1 MATVY
6 SLVCWGGR
14 TGKTATADA
23 STDRITIN
31 YNGLRSGMRIA
42 LSGTMPTGLVQGTLY
57 YVKPFSIH
65 EFELYSDAGLTTRV
79 LFSTAGSSLVAKG
92 AYFLNLSAPQLL
104 RYGAVGSE
112 RAYSTISAALAAR
125 VGASNL
131 DQEVIEIGEGW
142 DCYETVEIIGDLPA
156 ASTLLT
162 TKVDGVWG
170 GGFHSGTPRTGF
182 VVVVFGTQVGINFNA
197 KYNHYCEGF
206 SVKAGLV
213 GTNQFLIFLNKE
225 LCGAR
230 KMIFEGNNV
239 AGTSGAWLY
248 RSLTSLEDCLSFNCG
263 AGIKLIQGIRGF
275 RISGCTSTKNDYGVR
290 FESDVAS
297 DISGYHYNNL
307 YVGNA
312 ISNWGAGGV
321 PTALEGSSNNAG
333 LSGEAWILGTGTRV
347 TVATTDFADF
357 NGLNFR
363 PASAASPQ
371 VDSGVAFY
379 GIPPDDVG
387 GAVRPNYNNGGA
399 VAPDIGCYEFDHGY
413 GPWPATCTLTLTNV
427 VVGSRINIRDQAGTT
442 THYDALAAS
451 STVVV
456 PITVYGSSLDNWRI
470 RVRKASGSPNYI
482 PYETLMTAIAGATS
496 IYVSQIPDE

>member
-14 TGKTATADA
+14 TGKTATANA

-104 RYGAVGSE
+104 RYGAVGAE
-112 RAYSTISAALAAR
+112 RAYSTISAALAGRAA
-125 VGASNL
+125 ASSL

-142 DCYETVEIIGDLPA
+142 DCYETVEIVGNLPA

-170 GGFHSGTPRTGF
+170 GGFHNGTPRTGF
-182 VVVVFGTQVGINFNA
+182 VVVVFGTQEGISFN

-206 SVKAGLV
+206 SVKAGLA
-213 GTNQFLIFLNKE
+213 GTNQFLIVLNKE

-239 AGTSGAWLY
+239 AGTNGAWLY
-248 RSLTSLEDCLSFNCG
+248 RSLTTLEDCLSFNCG
-263 AGIKLIQGIRGF
+263 AGIKLIQSVRGF
-275 RISGCTSTKNDYGVR
+275 RIAGCTSTKNDYGIR
-290 FESDVAS
+290 FEGDSAS
-297 DISGYHYNNL
+297 DIGGYHYNNL

-413 GPWPATCTLTLTNV
+413 GPWPVTATLTLTGLVSGSDV
-427 VVGSRINIRDQAGTT
+427 VVLVAGTST
-442 THYDALAAS
+442 ILTSVDANAGSSWVYTYSTVQNVDIGIIKPGYKVKYIRNYPLAAS
-451 STVVV
+451 DISIPVEQQ
-456 PITVYGSSLDNWRI
+456 LDP
-470 RVRKASGSPNYI
+470 SYS
-482 PYETLMTAIAGATS
+482 
-496 IYVSQIPDE
+496 